1 MDIKLVAFDMDGT
14 LLNSRHELS
23 PETIRA
29 LYKLKEKGII
39 CVICTGRSLPGLS
52 MFGKLLRLNMP
63 MILYNGSLVL
73 NQDKNILKEYNVP
86 QEEAIKIWNFAK
98 DHNANITLWSNNKIY
113 CNRIN
118 NHTLNY
124 SEKFCLPIEKID
136 NFINFVQNHKI
147 SKMCFNDTPEN
158 IINLKLQVKKIKNL
172 DVNYCISNP
181 FMLEFF
187 NKEASKANALKCLGE
202 YYNIKPNQM
211 MAFGDGENDIDM
223 LDYVGFGVVM
233 DNALSDVKKHGRYIT
248 KSNNEDGV
256 AYAIKKLLFN

>member
-14 LLNSRHELS
+14 LLNNAHQTSLD
-23 PETIRA
+23 TIKVLR
-29 LYKLKEKGII
+29 KLKEKKII
-39 CVICTGRSLPGLS
+39 SVICTGRSLPGLS
-52 MFGKLLRLNMP
+52 MFDQLLNLNMP

-73 NQDKNILKEYNVP
+73 DQEKNILMAYNLP
-86 QEEAIKIWNFAK
+86 LEEAIKIWNFAK
-98 DHNANITLWSNNKIY
+98 DNNANITLWSNNKIY

-118 NHTLNY
+118 QHTLNY
-124 SEKFCLPIEKID
+124 SERYCLPIEKID
-136 NFINFVQNHKI
+136 NFINFAQNNQI

-158 IINLKLQVKKIKNL
+158 IINLKLKVKKIKNL

-233 DNALSDVKKHGRYIT
+233 DNALGDVKKHGKYIT
-248 KSNNEDGV
+248 KSNDEDGV
-256 AYAIKKLLFN
+256 VYAINKFIFN